1 MGFGS
6 IILFIVSLI
15 VEGLPN
21 LSLISIIYIIWLA
34 SVNTAFP
41 FNLWN
46 LTLRNLTAVESSI
59 INSTYV
65 DSNCN
70 SCLDF
75 SR

>member
-34 SVNTAFP
+34 SRKYCFSFQFMELNAEK
-41 FNLWN
+41 FNSGRIKHN
-46 LTLRNLTAVESSI
+46 
-59 INSTYV
+59 
-65 DSNCN
+65 
-70 SCLDF
+70 
-75 SR
+75 